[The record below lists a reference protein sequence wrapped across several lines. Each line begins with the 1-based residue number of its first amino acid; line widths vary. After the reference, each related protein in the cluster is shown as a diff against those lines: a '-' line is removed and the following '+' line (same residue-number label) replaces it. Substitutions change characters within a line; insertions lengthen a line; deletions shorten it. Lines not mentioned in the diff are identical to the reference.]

1 MSDNGWDGENERRQ
15 IPPPHVI
22 YKFVAEQIQAQADS
36 RFRVRTLSDLQALLS
51 LAVVLV
57 GGIVWGTRL
66 EQGLEKIREEQ
77 KSLQTVMARGI
88 LPLAEER
95 LASLTARLDRREQ
108 EANQALEMIR
118 EVEKECRQA
127 MKK

>member
-1 MSDNGWDGENERRQ
+1 MSEWDGENERRA
-15 IPPPHVI
+15 IPPPHLI
-22 YKFVAEQIQAQADS
+22 YKYLNEQIQAQAET
-36 RFRVRTLSDLQALLS
+36 RFKVRTLSDLQALLS
-51 LAVVLV
+51 LGVVLI
-57 GGIVWGTRL
+57 GGIVWGIKL
-66 EQGLEKIREEQ
+66 ESNIEKQREEVA
-77 KSLQTVMARGI
+77 TVRTTLARGI

-108 EANQALEMIR
+108 EANQAMDLIR